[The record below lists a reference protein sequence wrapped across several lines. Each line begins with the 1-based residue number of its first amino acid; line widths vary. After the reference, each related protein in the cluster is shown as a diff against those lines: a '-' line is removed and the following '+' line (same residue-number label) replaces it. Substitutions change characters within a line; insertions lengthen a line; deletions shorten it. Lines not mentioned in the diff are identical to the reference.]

1 MTTAELLRQVRLV
14 DPAIPGISSSL
25 PEPTDVLVVD
35 GHIQAVGTGLDPESM
50 AMGSAVQVIPGDGR
64 WLLPGLVDLYSHS
77 REPGHEAEETLE
89 SLLQAAQAGGITR
102 LGVLPTTVPTLD
114 QPAQIHHLLAL
125 RRQLSPEVDPLP
137 QLYPWGALTVAAQ
150 GEQMAELMELAA
162 TPIVGFTDG
171 GALPAPVL
179 LQRLLEYAGPLGK
192 PVALWPCD
200 RALAALGVAREG
212 ADALVYGLPA
222 VPATAETAALAALL
236 EQVARQ
242 PVPLHLMRL
251 STARSVDLV
260 AQAKAQGLPVT
271 ASTPW
276 LHLLKSSADLATY
289 DPNLRLAPPL
299 GNPTDREA
307 LVAGVAAGTIDAVAI
322 DHTPHSYEAKT
333 VGFASAP
340 PGAIG
345 LELALP
351 LLWHHLVDGGLWSP
365 AVLVRALSTAPSQIW
380 GQTPPTIAP
389 GHPAEMVL
397 FDPADPWSVTATE
410 LRSRSAN
417 TPWWGKTVP
426 GRVQRSWVPAL
437 PPVPLS
443 SPNAKP

>member
-1 MTTAELLRQVRLV
+1 VTTAELLRQVRLV
-14 DPAIPGISSSL
+14 DPASPGPAP

-35 GHIQAVGTGLDPESM
+35 GQIQAVGPGLAPDSVDI
-50 AMGSAVQVIPGDGR
+50 GSSVRVIPGDGR

-77 REPGHEAEETLE
+77 REPGHEADETLE

-102 LGVLPTTVPTLD
+102 LGVLPTTVPALD
-114 QPAQIHHLLAL
+114 QPAQIHHLLHL
-125 RRQLSPEVDPLP
+125 RHQLGHGPNPLP
-137 QLYPWGALTVAAQ
+137 HLYPWGALTVAAQ
-150 GEQMAELMELAA
+150 GERMAELMELAG
-162 TPIVGFTDG
+162 TPIVGFADG
-171 GALPAPVL
+171 EPLPAPVL
-179 LQRLLEYAGPLGK
+179 LQRLLDYAGPLGK
-192 PVALWPCD
+192 PLALWPCD

-289 DPNLRLAPPL
+289 DPNLRLDPPL
-299 GNPTDREA
+299 GTPDDRDA
-307 LVAGVAAGTIDAVAI
+307 LVVGVATGTLDAVAI

-365 AVLVRALSTAPSQIW
+365 AVLVRALSTAPARIW
-380 GQTPPTIAP
+380 GQPPPTIAP

-397 FDPADPWSVTATE
+397 FDPADAWPVTAAE

-417 TPWWGKTVP
+417 TPWWGQTVP

-437 PPVPLS
+437 SPVPLS
-443 SPNAKP
+443 PSSASP